1 MMESNLYGMVNG
13 YEYYDVSYLPNQTP
27 NLGFGVPSSSDFDLR
42 LDRIQIQP
50 SIWVPSTQQH
60 QDQDSPP
67 GADEIDSENT
77 LLKYVNQLL
86 MEEETLAENQTLSYD
101 SLALRQTEEMLQQVI
116 TDSQTQSPY
125 ISTSSSNSS
134 GSGGEYLNRSYMLRQ
149 PANKIMFSDA
159 DSVNQFKRGVEEA
172 SKFLPNTDQWIFNQD
187 EKVYTSRVRKHH
199 HQRGEEEEH
208 EEARM
213 SKQSASNVDDGKLT
227 EMFDKVLLLD
237 NQLDPQINDNVS
249 SKAPASK
256 KERVQAVDFRTLLIL
271 CAQSISSGD
280 MITSVDL
287 LRQIRNQSSP
297 LGDASQRLAHFFAN
311 ALEARLQGSS
321 GGVIQSYYDA
331 VTSKKRT
338 AAQIL
343 KSYKT
348 FLSASPFMTL
358 MYLYS
363 NKMILDVAKDA
374 SVLHVIDFGILYG
387 FQWPMFI
394 QRISESKNG
403 PRKLRITGV
412 ELPQNGFRPTEK
424 LEDTGRR
431 LREYCKR
438 FGVPFEY
445 NAIASKNWET
455 IRLEEFKIRPNEVLA
470 VNAVLRFKNLR
481 DVTPGEEDCPREGF
495 LKLIRDMKPDVV
507 LNSTVNGSFNA
518 SFFTTR
524 FKEALFHYTAVF
536 DMFGSTLS
544 RENPERMHFEEVF
557 YGREVMNVIACE
569 GVDRVERPET
579 YKQWQVRMMRAGFKQ
594 KPVETELVE
603 SFREK
608 MKRWGYHKD
617 FVLDEDSNWFLQVN
631 GHEYYDVSF
640 LPNQIPDLGFG
651 VPSSSDFDLRLD
663 HHHHHQQPS
672 YWIPSTQ
679 QDQDSPPGADEIDSE
694 NTLLKYVNQ
703 LLMEETLS
711 ENHGYGQ
718 PANEILVRS
727 MFSDADSV
735 NQFKRGLEEAS
746 KFLPN
751 TDQWIFNPQH
761 EVISVKDEKG
771 FSRVRK
777 HHHQEPEEEEARR
790 SKQSAVNVDDGNISE
805 LFDKVLLLD
814 NQLDPQIKEETNNVS
829 SKKEGGR
836 GKKKS
841 KAVDFRT
848 LLTLCAQSI
857 SSGDKL
863 AADDLLNQIKK
874 QCSPLGDASQR
885 LAYFFTKALEAR
897 LQGSSGVMIQ
907 SYYDSITSKKRTAA
921 QILKTYK
928 AFLSASPFMTLIYF
942 FSNKMILDA
951 SKDASVLHIID
962 FGILYGFQWPMFI
975 QYISKSKIGPRKL
988 RITGVEL
995 PQNGFRP
1002 TEKIEDT
1009 GRRLREY
1016 CKRFGVPFEYNA
1028 IASKNWETIRLEEFK
1043 IRPNEVLAV
1052 NSVLRLKNL
1061 RDVTP
1066 GEEDCPRDGFL
1077 KLIRDMKPDVFLSST
1092 INGSFNAPF
1101 FATRFKEALFHYS
1114 SLFDMFG
1121 STLSKENPERMHFEG
1136 EFFGREVMNVIACE
1150 GVDRVER
1157 PETYKQWQVRMMRA
1171 GFKQKPVETELVES
1185 FREKMKRW
1193 GYHKDFVL
1201 DEDSNWFLQ
1210 GWKGRILFSSS
1221 CWVPS

>member
-1 MMESNLYGMVNG
+1 MESNFY
-13 YEYYDVSYLPNQTP
+13 
-27 NLGFGVPSSSDFDLR
+27 
-42 LDRIQIQP
+42 RI
-50 SIWVPSTQQH
+50 
-60 QDQDSPP
+60 
-67 GADEIDSENT
+67 
-77 LLKYVNQLL
+77 
-86 MEEETLAENQTLSYD
+86 
-101 SLALRQTEEMLQQVI
+101 
-116 TDSQTQSPY
+116 
-125 ISTSSSNSS
+125 
-134 GSGGEYLNRSYMLRQ
+134 
-149 PANKIMFSDA
+149 
-159 DSVNQFKRGVEEA
+159 
-172 SKFLPNTDQWIFNQD
+172 
-187 EKVYTSRVRKHH
+187 
-199 HQRGEEEEH
+199 
-208 EEARM
+208 
-213 SKQSASNVDDGKLT
+213 
-227 EMFDKVLLLD
+227 
-237 NQLDPQINDNVS
+237 
-249 SKAPASK
+249 
-256 KERVQAVDFRTLLIL
+256 
-271 CAQSISSGD
+271 
-280 MITSVDL
+280 
-287 LRQIRNQSSP
+287 
-297 LGDASQRLAHFFAN
+297 
-311 ALEARLQGSS
+311 
-321 GGVIQSYYDA
+321 
-331 VTSKKRT
+331 
-338 AAQIL
+338 
-343 KSYKT
+343 
-348 FLSASPFMTL
+348 
-358 MYLYS
+358 
-363 NKMILDVAKDA
+363 
-374 SVLHVIDFGILYG
+374 
-387 FQWPMFI
+387 
-394 QRISESKNG
+394 
-403 PRKLRITGV
+403 
-412 ELPQNGFRPTEK
+412 
-424 LEDTGRR
+424 
-431 LREYCKR
+431 
-438 FGVPFEY
+438 
-445 NAIASKNWET
+445 
-455 IRLEEFKIRPNEVLA
+455 
-470 VNAVLRFKNLR
+470 
-481 DVTPGEEDCPREGF
+481 
-495 LKLIRDMKPDVV
+495 
-507 LNSTVNGSFNA
+507 
-518 SFFTTR
+518 
-524 FKEALFHYTAVF
+524 
-536 DMFGSTLS
+536 
-544 RENPERMHFEEVF
+544 
-557 YGREVMNVIACE
+557 
-569 GVDRVERPET
+569 
-579 YKQWQVRMMRAGFKQ
+579 
-594 KPVETELVE
+594 
-603 SFREK
+603 
-608 MKRWGYHKD
+608 
-617 FVLDEDSNWFLQVN
+617 VN
-631 GHEYYDVSF
+631 GHKYYDVSF

-663 HHHHHQQPS
+663 HHHQQQPS

-679 QDQDSPPGADEIDSE
+679 QDQDQYSPPAAADEIDSE

-703 LLMEETLS
+703 LLMEEETLS
-711 ENHGYGQ
+711 ENQSLSSYDSLALRQTEEMLQQVINDSLAQSSNSITSSTSSGSSSGEYLNSNSNSCVRIETEANSTESEALSDDHPHHVFDSGVVSFQGPNMSRGYGQ

-727 MFSDADSV
+727 IFSDADSV

-761 EVISVKDEKG
+761 EVIPVKDEKG

-790 SKQSAVNVDDGNISE
+790 RKQSAVNVDDGNITE

-814 NQLDPQIKEETNNVS
+814 NQLDPQIKEETENVS

-897 LQGSSGVMIQ
+897 LQGSSGVKIQ

-1016 CKRFGVPFEYNA
+1016 CKRFGVPFEYHA
-1028 IASKNWETIRLEEFK
+1028 LASKNWETIRLEEFK

-1052 NSVLRLKNL
+1052 NSVLRFKNL

-1077 KLIRDMKPDVFLSST
+1077 KLIRDMKPDAFLSST

-1171 GFKQKPVETELVES
+1171 GFKQKPVERELVES

-1201 DEDSNWFLQ
+1201 DEDNNWFLQ

>member
-1 MMESNLYGMVNG
+1 MESNLSRIVNG
-13 YEYYDVSYLPNQTP
+13 YEYYDVSFLPNQIP
-27 NLGFGVPSSSDFDLR
+27 NLGFGVPSMSEFDLSTNHHHH
-42 LDRIQIQP
+42 QP
-50 SIWVPSTQQH
+50 SIWVPATE
-60 QDQDSPP
+60 QDKDLDQLHHHDQYSPP
-67 GADEIDSENT
+67 ASDEIDSENT

-86 MEEETLAENQTLSYD
+86 MEEETLSESQSMSSYD
-101 SLALRQTEEMLQQVI
+101 ALALRQTEEMLQQVI
-116 TDSQTQSPY
+116 NDSLAQSPY
-125 ISTSSSNSS
+125 ITPPDSITSSTTSS
-134 GSGGEYLNRSYMLRQ
+134 GGSSGGGGEYLNSNSNSCVR
-149 PANKIMFSDA
+149 IETEA
-159 DSVNQFKRGVEEA
+159 DSAVSLRG
-172 SKFLPNTDQWIFNQD
+172 F
-187 EKVYTSRVRKHH
+187 
-199 HQRGEEEEH
+199 
-208 EEARM
+208 
-213 SKQSASNVDDGKLT
+213 
-227 EMFDKVLLLD
+227 
-237 NQLDPQINDNVS
+237 
-249 SKAPASK
+249 
-256 KERVQAVDFRTLLIL
+256 
-271 CAQSISSGD
+271 
-280 MITSVDL
+280 
-287 LRQIRNQSSP
+287 
-297 LGDASQRLAHFFAN
+297 
-311 ALEARLQGSS
+311 
-321 GGVIQSYYDA
+321 
-331 VTSKKRT
+331 
-338 AAQIL
+338 
-343 KSYKT
+343 
-348 FLSASPFMTL
+348 
-358 MYLYS
+358 
-363 NKMILDVAKDA
+363 
-374 SVLHVIDFGILYG
+374 
-387 FQWPMFI
+387 
-394 QRISESKNG
+394 
-403 PRKLRITGV
+403 
-412 ELPQNGFRPTEK
+412 
-424 LEDTGRR
+424 
-431 LREYCKR
+431 
-438 FGVPFEY
+438 
-445 NAIASKNWET
+445 
-455 IRLEEFKIRPNEVLA
+455 
-470 VNAVLRFKNLR
+470 
-481 DVTPGEEDCPREGF
+481 
-495 LKLIRDMKPDVV
+495 
-507 LNSTVNGSFNA
+507 
-518 SFFTTR
+518 
-524 FKEALFHYTAVF
+524 
-536 DMFGSTLS
+536 
-544 RENPERMHFEEVF
+544 
-557 YGREVMNVIACE
+557 
-569 GVDRVERPET
+569 
-579 YKQWQVRMMRAGFKQ
+579 
-594 KPVETELVE
+594 
-603 SFREK
+603 
-608 MKRWGYHKD
+608 
-617 FVLDEDSNWFLQVN
+617 
-631 GHEYYDVSF
+631 
-640 LPNQIPDLGFG
+640 
-651 VPSSSDFDLRLD
+651 
-663 HHHHHQQPS
+663 
-672 YWIPSTQ
+672 
-679 QDQDSPPGADEIDSE
+679 
-694 NTLLKYVNQ
+694 
-703 LLMEETLS
+703 
-711 ENHGYGQ
+711 GQ

-751 TDQWIFNPQH
+751 TDQWIFNLEQ
-761 EVISVKDEKG
+761 EVVPVKDEKG

-777 HHHQEPEEEEARR
+777 HHYNHEPEEEARR
-790 SKQSAVNVDDGNISE
+790 SSKQSAANVDDGNITE

-814 NQLDPQIKEETNNVS
+814 NQLNPHIKEEEEEADVNNVS
-829 SKKEGGR
+829 SKSPANTKEGGR
-836 GKKKS
+836 AKKKS

-863 AADDLLNQIKK
+863 AADELLKQIKK

-975 QYISKSKIGPRKL
+975 QYISKSKTGPRKL
-988 RITGVEL
+988 RITAVEL

-1052 NSVLRLKNL
+1052 NSVLRFKNL

-1157 PETYKQWQVRMMRA
+1157 PETYKQWQVRMVRA
-1171 GFKQKPVETELVES
+1171 GFKQKPVEAELMES
-1185 FREKMKRW
+1185 FREKMKKW

-1201 DEDSNWFLQ
+1201 DQDSNWFLQ